1 MADSFSDI
9 MGDYENKSLEEL
21 GSSLLSRQQQ
31 INQDNAKEA
40 KKSQRVAQALALI
53 GVGQKVFKNA
63 YNKRADELDKQE
75 LFLLSNND
83 SEAKEI
89 AQLGRI
95 MQYMPEKEWADKNKN
110 LDIDSKVKLYLE
122 EYDGDGL
129 SVKFKPVIDGL
140 IKQEIGEEN
149 FNAFKG
155 NTDTY
160 DTAYDTA
167 LNNVLKEYLKNDVD
181 GNANYLSF
189 EDELRKTLQLDKNM
203 DRLDVFKRARGLKAY
218 DLTQAEKRLVAERR
232 SLYRNRGAMNIIKD
246 GFSQIG
252 LRNERNGGINV
263 FKNIESTNLAG
274 GNLSDILNNLDL
286 GGIVIGSVDE
296 SMTEYRNTFESITDL
311 ARSDAD
317 LIARTKQN
325 LTTFD
330 KNIRKEKIYDSD
342 NKYKMTITRKKWNN
356 FADDIIEDEL
366 QLEEWATDIASLSLA
381 FKNDI
386 DFAERVYIGGLEKK
400 NIQVN
405 QTELDNF
412 KNKIKKSEKYRL
424 DIATAITAQQGF
436 KKGGGIFSKNPEYY
450 AEDTDEKIME
460 TYQYNRNS
468 GFTPALLG
476 EGIIFKNNK
485 YNTDSSW
492 DNMDKKNKQR
502 AFDFKVKE
510 IFAATSVNNN
520 DKIQMFERLF
530 EDIENPY
537 ELNYEEYMQTLGPK
551 IISTINNQ
559 KGIGRGLYN
568 DDGNKKSLREIF
580 F

>member
-21 GSSLLSRQQQ
+21 GSSLLSRQAQ
-31 INQDNAKEA
+31 INEDNAKEA
-40 KKSQRVAQALALI
+40 KKSQRVGQALALI

-167 LNNVLKEYLKNDVD
+167 LSNVLKEYLKNDVD

-189 EDELRKTLQLDKNM
+189 EDELRNTLQLDKDM

-218 DLTQAEKRLVAERR
+218 DLTQAEKRLIAERK
-232 SLYRNRGAMNIIKD
+232 SLYRNRGAMNVIKD
-246 GFSQIG
+246 GFAQVGS
-252 LRNERNGGINV
+252 RNEKNGGINV

-296 SMTEYRNTFESITDL
+296 SMTAYRNTFDSLTDL
-311 ARSDAD
+311 AKAD
-317 LIARTKQN
+317 TN
-325 LTTFD
+325 LYDRASKNLAQFD
-330 KNIRKEKIYDSD
+330 SLIRKQKIYDND
-342 NKYKMTITRKKWNN
+342 NKYKMTIGRRSWGRYV
-356 FADDIIEDEL
+356 DDILTDEA
-366 QLEEWATDIASLSLA
+366 QKDAWITDIAGMSLA
-381 FKNDI
+381 FKKDT
-386 DFAERVYIGGLEKK
+386 DFAERVYRGGLANKGMEVSEEE
-400 NIQVN
+400 IQ
-405 QTELDNF
+405 EF
-412 KNKIKKSEKYRL
+412 RNKIKRSDKFRL

-436 KKGGGIFSKNPEYY
+436 KKGGGSINPIKGLNAAEYY
-450 AEDTDEKIME
+450 DVNTDEKIYE
-460 TYQYNRNS
+460 TYQYDRYK
-468 GFTPALLG
+468 GQVPAVLG
-476 EGIIFKNNK
+476 EGIKFDTNK
-485 YNTDSSW
+485 EKYVTDESWETMSKKAKQSS
-492 DNMDKKNKQR
+492 
-502 AFDFKVKE
+502 FDLKFKE
-510 IFAATSVNNN
+510 IATSKNISIQQKN
-520 DKIQMFERLF
+520 QMFELLYNQ
-530 EDIENPY
+530 IPNPY
-537 ELNYEEYMQTLGPK
+537 DLNYEEYLETVAPGVVQEV
-551 IISTINNQ
+551 
-559 KGIGRGLYN
+559 
-568 DDGNKKSLREIF
+568 NKEFTTKQLNSVI
-580 F
+580 

>member
-110 LDIDSKVKLYLE
+110 LDINSKVKLYLE

-218 DLTQAEKRLVAERR
+218 DLTQAEKRLVAERK

-296 SMTEYRNTFESITDL
+296 SMTAYRNTFDSLTDL
-311 ARSDAD
+311 AKAD
-317 LIARTKQN
+317 TN
-325 LTTFD
+325 LYDRASKNLAQFD
-330 KNIRKEKIYDSD
+330 SLIRKKKIYDSD
-342 NKYKMTITRKKWNN
+342 NKYKMTIGRRSWGRYV
-356 FADDIIEDEL
+356 DDILTDEA
-366 QLEEWATDIASLSLA
+366 QKDAWITDIAGMSLA
-381 FKNDI
+381 FKKDTN
-386 DFAERVYIGGLEKK
+386 FAERVYRGGLANKGIEVSEEE
-400 NIQVN
+400 IQ
-405 QTELDNF
+405 EF
-412 KNKIKKSEKYRL
+412 RNKIKRSDKFRL

-436 KKGGGIFSKNPEYY
+436 KKGGGSANPIKGFNAAEYY
-450 AEDTDEKIME
+450 DVNTDEKIYE
-460 TYQYNRNS
+460 TYQYDRYK
-468 GFTPALLG
+468 GQVPAVLG
-476 EGIIFKNNK
+476 EGIKFDTNK
-485 YNTDSSW
+485 EKYVTDESWETMSKKAKQSS
-492 DNMDKKNKQR
+492 
-502 AFDFKVKE
+502 FDLKFKE
-510 IFAATSVNNN
+510 IATSKNISIQQKN
-520 DKIQMFERLF
+520 QMFELLYNQ
-530 EDIENPY
+530 IPNPY
-537 ELNYEEYMQTLGPK
+537 DLNYEEYLETVAPGVVQEVNK
-551 IISTINNQ
+551 EFTIKQLNSV
-559 KGIGRGLYN
+559 I
-568 DDGNKKSLREIF
+568 
-580 F
+580 

>member
-21 GSSLLSRQQQ
+21 GSSLLSRQAQ
-31 INQDNAKEA
+31 INEDNAKEA
-40 KKSQRVAQALALI
+40 KKSQRVGQALALI

-167 LNNVLKEYLKNDVD
+167 LSNVLKEYLKNDVD

-189 EDELRKTLQLDKNM
+189 EDELRNTLQLDKDM

-218 DLTQAEKRLVAERR
+218 DLTQAEKRLIAERK
-232 SLYRNRGAMNIIKD
+232 SLYRNRGAMNVIKD
-246 GFSQIG
+246 GFAQVGS
-252 LRNERNGGINV
+252 RNEKNGGINV

-296 SMTEYRNTFESITDL
+296 SMTAYRNTFDSLTDL
-311 ARSDAD
+311 AKAD
-317 LIARTKQN
+317 TN
-325 LTTFD
+325 LYDRASKNLAQFD
-330 KNIRKEKIYDSD
+330 SLIRKKKIYDSD
-342 NKYKMTITRKKWNN
+342 NKYKMTISRRSWGRYV
-356 FADDIIEDEL
+356 DDILTDEA
-366 QLEEWATDIASLSLA
+366 QKDAWITDIAGMSLA
-381 FKNDI
+381 FKKDT
-386 DFAERVYIGGLEKK
+386 DFAERVYRGGLANKGIEVSEEE
-400 NIQVN
+400 IQ
-405 QTELDNF
+405 EF
-412 KNKIKKSEKYRL
+412 RNKIKRSDKFRL

-436 KKGGGIFSKNPEYY
+436 KKGGGSANPIKGFNVAEYY
-450 AEDTDEKIME
+450 DVNTDEKIYE
-460 TYQYNRNS
+460 TYQYDRYK
-468 GFTPALLG
+468 GQVPAVLG
-476 EGIIFKNNK
+476 EGIKFDTNK
-485 YNTDSSW
+485 EKYVTDESWETMSKKAKQSS
-492 DNMDKKNKQR
+492 
-502 AFDFKVKE
+502 FDLKFKE
-510 IFAATSVNNN
+510 IATSKNISIQQKN
-520 DKIQMFERLF
+520 QMFELLYNQ
-530 EDIENPY
+530 IPNPY
-537 ELNYEEYMQTLGPK
+537 DLNYEEYLETVAPGVVQEV
-551 IISTINNQ
+551 
-559 KGIGRGLYN
+559 
-568 DDGNKKSLREIF
+568 NKEFTTKQLNSVI
-580 F
+580 

>member
-21 GSSLLSRQQQ
+21 GSSLLSRQAQ
-31 INQDNAKEA
+31 INEDNAKEA
-40 KKSQRVAQALALI
+40 KKSQRVGQALALI

-167 LNNVLKEYLKNDVD
+167 LSNVLKEYLKNDVD

-189 EDELRKTLQLDKNM
+189 EDELRNTLQLDKDM

-218 DLTQAEKRLVAERR
+218 DLTQAEKRLIAERK
-232 SLYRNRGAMNIIKD
+232 SLYRNRGAMNVIKD
-246 GFSQIG
+246 GFAQVGS
-252 LRNERNGGINV
+252 RNEKNGGINV

-296 SMTEYRNTFESITDL
+296 SMTAYRNTFDSLTDL
-311 ARSDAD
+311 AKAD
-317 LIARTKQN
+317 TN
-325 LTTFD
+325 LYDRASKNLAQFD
-330 KNIRKEKIYDSD
+330 SLIRKKKIYDSD
-342 NKYKMTITRKKWNN
+342 NKYKMTISRRSWGRYV
-356 FADDIIEDEL
+356 DDILTDEA
-366 QLEEWATDIASLSLA
+366 QKDAWITDIAGMSLA
-381 FKNDI
+381 FKKDT
-386 DFAERVYIGGLEKK
+386 DFAERVYRGGLANKGIEVSEEE
-400 NIQVN
+400 IQ
-405 QTELDNF
+405 EF
-412 KNKIKKSEKYRL
+412 RNKIKRSDKFRL

-436 KKGGGIFSKNPEYY
+436 KKGGGSANPIKGFNVAEYY
-450 AEDTDEKIME
+450 DVNTDEKIYE
-460 TYQYNRNS
+460 TYQYDRYK
-468 GFTPALLG
+468 GQVPAVLG
-476 EGIIFKNNK
+476 EGIKFDTNK
-485 YNTDSSW
+485 EKYVTDESWETMSKKAKQSS
-492 DNMDKKNKQR
+492 
-502 AFDFKVKE
+502 FDLKFKE
-510 IFAATSVNNN
+510 IATSKNISIQQKN
-520 DKIQMFERLF
+520 QMFELLYNQ
-530 EDIENPY
+530 ILNPY
-537 ELNYEEYMQTLGPK
+537 DLNYEEYLETVAPGVVQEV
-551 IISTINNQ
+551 
-559 KGIGRGLYN
+559 
-568 DDGNKKSLREIF
+568 NKEFTTKQLNSVI
-580 F
+580 

>member
-21 GSSLLSRQQQ
+21 GSSLLSRQAQ
-31 INQDNAKEA
+31 INEDNAKEA
-40 KKSQRVAQALALI
+40 KKSQRVGQALALI

-167 LNNVLKEYLKNDVD
+167 LSNVLKEYLKNDVD

-189 EDELRKTLQLDKNM
+189 EDELRNTLQLDKDM

-218 DLTQAEKRLVAERR
+218 DLTQAEKRLIAERK
-232 SLYRNRGAMNIIKD
+232 SLYRNRGAMNVIKD
-246 GFSQIG
+246 GFAQVGS
-252 LRNERNGGINV
+252 RNEKNGGINV

-296 SMTEYRNTFESITDL
+296 SMTAYRNTFDSLTDL
-311 ARSDAD
+311 AKAD
-317 LIARTKQN
+317 TN
-325 LTTFD
+325 LYDRASKNLAQFD
-330 KNIRKEKIYDSD
+330 SLIRKQKIYDND
-342 NKYKMTITRKKWNN
+342 NKYKMTIGRRSWGRYV
-356 FADDIIEDEL
+356 DDILTDEA
-366 QLEEWATDIASLSLA
+366 QKDAWITDIAGMSLA
-381 FKNDI
+381 FKKDT
-386 DFAERVYIGGLEKK
+386 DFAERVYRGGLANKGMEVSEEE
-400 NIQVN
+400 IQ
-405 QTELDNF
+405 EF
-412 KNKIKKSEKYRL
+412 RNKIKRSDKFRL

-436 KKGGGIFSKNPEYY
+436 KKGGGSANPIKGFNAAEYY
-450 AEDTDEKIME
+450 DVNTDEKIYE
-460 TYQYNRNS
+460 TYQYDRYK
-468 GFTPALLG
+468 GQVPAVLG
-476 EGIIFKNNK
+476 EGIKFDTNK
-485 YNTDSSW
+485 EKYVTDESWETMSKKAKQSS
-492 DNMDKKNKQR
+492 
-502 AFDFKVKE
+502 FDLKFKE
-510 IFAATSVNNN
+510 IATSKNISIQQKN
-520 DKIQMFERLF
+520 QMFELLYNQ
-530 EDIENPY
+530 IPNPY
-537 ELNYEEYMQTLGPK
+537 DLNYEEYLETVAPGVVQEV
-551 IISTINNQ
+551 
-559 KGIGRGLYN
+559 
-568 DDGNKKSLREIF
+568 NKEFTTKQLNSVI
-580 F
+580 

>member
-9 MGDYENKSLEEL
+9 MSNYENKSLEEL

-31 INQDNAKEA
+31 INEDNAKEA
-40 KKSQRVAQALALI
+40 KKSQRIGQALALI

-63 YNKRADELDKQE
+63 YNKRAAELDKQE

-122 EYDGDGL
+122 EYDGEGL

-160 DTAYDTA
+160 ETAYNNA
-167 LNNVLKEYLKNDVD
+167 LTNVLKEYLKNDVD

-189 EDELRKTLQLDKNM
+189 EDELRKTLQLDKDM

-218 DLTQAEKRLVAERR
+218 DLTQAEKRLIAERK

-246 GFSQIG
+246 GFAQVG
-252 LRNERNGGINV
+252 LRNKKNGGINV
-263 FKNIESTNLAG
+263 FKDIESTNLAG

-296 SMTEYRNTFESITDL
+296 SMTAYRNTFDSLTDL
-311 ARSDAD
+311 AKAD
-317 LIARTKQN
+317 TN
-325 LTTFD
+325 LYDRASKNLAQFD
-330 KNIRKEKIYDSD
+330 SLIRKKRIYDSD
-342 NKYKMTITRKKWNN
+342 NKYKMTISRRSWGRYV
-356 FADDIIEDEL
+356 DDILTDEA
-366 QLEEWATDIASLSLA
+366 QKDAWITDIAGMSLA
-381 FKNDI
+381 FKKDT
-386 DFAERVYIGGLEKK
+386 DFAERVYRGGLANKDIEVSEEE
-400 NIQVN
+400 IQ
-405 QTELDNF
+405 EF
-412 KNKIKKSEKYRL
+412 RNKIKRSDKFRL

-436 KKGGGIFSKNPEYY
+436 KKGGGSINPIKGFNAAEYY
-450 AEDTDEKIME
+450 DVNTDEKIYE
-460 TYQYNRNS
+460 TYQYDRYK
-468 GFTPALLG
+468 GQVPAVLG
-476 EGIIFKNNK
+476 EGIKFDTNK
-485 YNTDSSW
+485 EKYVTDKSWETMSKKAKQSS
-492 DNMDKKNKQR
+492 
-502 AFDFKVKE
+502 FDLKFKE
-510 IFAATSVNNN
+510 IATSKNISIQQKN
-520 DKIQMFERLF
+520 QMFELLF
-530 EDIENPY
+530 NQIPNPY
-537 ELNYEEYMQTLGPK
+537 DLNYEEYLETVAPGVVQEVNK
-551 IISTINNQ
+551 EFTIKQLNSV
-559 KGIGRGLYN
+559 I
-568 DDGNKKSLREIF
+568 
-580 F
+580 